1 MLKSQAEGIFLNLIS
16 LAIYGKKEKVS
27 DQIREIPKKGLKRY
41 SKGV

>member
-1 MLKSQAEGIFLNLIS
+1 MLKNQAGGTFLNLIS

-27 DQIREIPKKGLKRY
+27 DQISEIPKKGLRRY